1 MIVWNGQIVN
11 MSTFIRTIFLLLFIK
26 LNNSS
31 VLDNEVFDCESY
43 LSAPLRK
50 EIASYQPVVNK
61 IIRNVVNGRFKSS
74 TYNEL
79 ASFVDK
85 FGNRLAGTKNLEN
98 AIDYMLERSELKNL
112 ENVHGEDAPIETWT
126 R

>member
-1 MIVWNGQIVN
+1 